1 MKKYDYSFLSNIPS
15 ETYSLLIKIDFL
27 KRFKN
32 ININGEIKNKSIVNP
47 HHNEKENECT
57 SLTLKY
63 IKNNY
68 EELDFNKD
76 SIFKI
81 HYLLY
86 KDINPSIAGKYKTIY
101 KKGINRKI
109 FNINIRD
116 YRINFI
122 KLDDIDDQINE
133 LIKNYEENKEKIE
146 PLLLIPTLIFD
157 FIYIHPFVDGNG
169 RVSRILLDLLLI
181 KYGYDLFK
189 DISLTNYI
197 EEYKKGYAKSLLKSS
212 KKYYKN
218 KNNYYYFINY
228 FLKIVY
234 KAYLDNTK

>member
-27 KRFKN
+27 KRFNK
-32 ININGEIKNKSIVNP
+32 ININEEIKNKSIVNP
-47 HHNEKENECT
+47 HHNEKENEST
-57 SLTLKY
+57 SLTLSY

-68 EELDFNKD
+68 KELDFNKD

-86 KDINPSIAGKYKTIY
+86 KDINPSIAVKYKTIY

-122 KLDDIDDQINE
+122 KLDEIDSQLNE
-133 LIKNYEENKEKIE
+133 LIKIYEEYNSKAE
-146 PLLLIPTLIFD
+146 PLLLIPTIIFD
-157 FIYIHPFVDGNG
+157 FVYIHPFFDGNG
-169 RVSRILLDLLLI
+169 RTSRILLELLLI
-181 KYGYDLFK
+181 KYGYNLFK
-189 DISLTNYI
+189 EINLINYI

-218 KNNYYYFINY
+218 KNNYYHFINY

-234 KAYLDNTK
+234 KAYLDNTN